1 MVKRQFP
8 WGLWHRCRHCGTV
21 FNSKE
26 ELHEHLGTH
35 NFNRNNTSPSQ
46 SSNAELPQETA
57 PLVRPYRRADHHEFA
72 TR

>member
-35 NFNRNNTSPSQ
+35 KFNSNTPPTPQ
-46 SSNAELPQETA
+46 SSNAELIQESA
-57 PLVRPYRRADHHEFA
+57 PLARPYRRADQHGFA
-72 TR
+72 SR